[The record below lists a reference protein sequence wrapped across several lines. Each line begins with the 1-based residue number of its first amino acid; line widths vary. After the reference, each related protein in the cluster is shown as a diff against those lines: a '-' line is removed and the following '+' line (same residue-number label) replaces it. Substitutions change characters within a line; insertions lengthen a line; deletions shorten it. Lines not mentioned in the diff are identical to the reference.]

1 MRFTSASIAVVTAL
15 VTPDLLADQAGNS
28 TITLGE
34 VNITQKAGVALSTEN
49 VLTSVDVMGGDQVE
63 DKNVMNSWQLLGQM
77 PGIQLTETGQGA
89 ESGKATFRAFNGE
102 GYVNGIKTL
111 IDGVPSNVNSGNQRF
126 IDMIFPLEIDYIEV
140 VRGTNDPR
148 YGLHNIGGNINF
160 ATRQGGNYADSRLTY
175 GSFNTREVQIALGHE
190 EGNFAQNYMLAKQD
204 TNGSRDHSNSNKYS
218 LGGKWFLSNDEQ
230 NFRVGA
236 IARLY
241 HQQADEGGFLTRE
254 ELHASRTDSP
264 AKNDNDRSDRDMKQL
279 SLHMD
284 WQLRDDLNLSSKLY
298 YNSYNDDRSITFTS
312 YEPGNGPRQRRFWDE
327 QQRGM
332 LSNLTWRV
340 NDMLTLD
347 GGINYEEQHN
357 AYERRRFNFSVPTNF
372 DGPPARV
379 QNDDHYTLR
388 NLGGYV
394 QAVIQP
400 IDSLKI
406 IPAMRVDKFSGN
418 TNISSTNNGVT
429 TSAKGPLQ
437 DYGWIEQPKLS
448 VVYSVNDDIDVYANW
463 GRTFQVLT
471 GNANPAYLVNGAGT
485 YDPSINTGKEV
496 GVKFR
501 PFEGTEARVAVWQQD
516 ATDEVANMPAIDST
530 VGLGE
535 TRRRGIDMQFTSRLN
550 DQWTVW
556 GSHAIQEAKVMK
568 GNDANNNSLK
578 GKEVFSTP
586 RYISN
591 LGAEYRMNDDWR
603 FGMQARAQG
612 DYYIDANNEAGK
624 YGGFAVLDASV
635 SYRISVSTSVDLQV
649 KNLTDREYEYV
660 WYDNFWWPAGEEQ
673 PMFSPAPGRSAFVS
687 LNMKL

>member
-1 MRFTSASIAVVTAL
+1 MRFTSASIAVFTAL
-15 VTPDLLADQAGNS
+15 VTPEMLADQVGNS

-34 VNITQKAGVALSTEN
+34 VKVTQKAGVALSTEN

-102 GYVNGIKTL
+102 GYINGIKTL

-126 IDMIFPLEIDYIEV
+126 IDMIFPLDIDYIEV

-160 ATRQGGNYADSRLTY
+160 ATRQGGNYVDSRLTY
-175 GSFNTREVQIALGHE
+175 GSFNTREVQLALGHE

-204 TNGSRDHSNSNKYS
+204 SNGSRDHSNSNKYS

-241 HQQADEGGFLTRE
+241 HHQADEGGFLTRD
-254 ELHASRTDSP
+254 ELRASRTDSP

-340 NDMLTLD
+340 NDLLTLD
-347 GGINYEEQHN
+347 GGINYEEQRN
-357 AYERRRFNFSVPTNF
+357 AYERRRFSFSIPTNF
-372 DGPPARV
+372 DAPPARI

-394 QAVIQP
+394 QAIIQP
-400 IDSLKI
+400 TESLKI
-406 IPAMRVDKFSGN
+406 IPAMRVDRFSGN

-429 TSAKGPLQ
+429 TTAKGPLQ

-448 VVYSVNDDIDVYANW
+448 VVYSVNENVDVYANW

-471 GNANPAYLVNGAGT
+471 GNANPAYQVNGAGD
-485 YDPSINTGKEV
+485 YNPSINTGKEV

-501 PFEGTEARVAVWQQD
+501 PFEGTEARVAVWQQE

-530 VGLGE
+530 VALGE
-535 TRRRGIDMQFTSRLN
+535 TKRRGIDMQFTSRLN
-550 DQWTVW
+550 DQWMVW
-556 GSHAIQEAKVMK
+556 GSHAIQEAKVIK
-568 GNDANNNSLK
+568 GADANNNSLK

-591 LGAEYRMNDDWR
+591 LGAEYFMNDDWR

-612 DYYIDANNEAGK
+612 DYYIDSNNEAGK
-624 YGGFAVLDASV
+624 FGGFAVLDASV
-635 SYRISVSTSVDLQV
+635 SYRISATTSVDLQI